1 MSILKTRY
9 WDLRPRVWLKKL
21 RDRGRAEYSVIS
33 VDPPV
38 FYIYLGR
45 TLPPVY
51 EMLKDRDAYFLY
63 AFTRSMEERSVVE
76 NLKKDTD
83 AHQKKFPRHRLIFLC
98 NAVREVELLSEYGL
112 NAHLI
117 NHNCFADERIFTVK
131 PGAEKAYDAV
141 YDAQLARVKR
151 HYLASG
157 IESLALITYLFY
169 PGLKE
174 PFVIDVIREFD
185 KAHWFNKPY
194 GRDSRVL
201 TPGEVADALNRCRVG
216 LCLSAEEGAMYAS
229 IQYMLCGLPIVSTR
243 SKGGRDEFFDDRY
256 VRVVDDS
263 PGAVRAGV
271 EELIGRNIPAG
282 LVRGET
288 IKKMTVHRERFIGL
302 VQGIYGEHGVERDF
316 RREWEGLF
324 FNKMLRSRKVSE
336 AVNILSGKESP
347 P

>member
-1 MSILKTRY
+1 M
-9 WDLRPRVWLKKL
+9 V
-21 RDRGRAEYSVIS
+21 S

-38 FYIYLGR
+38 FYVYLVS

-63 AFTRSMEERSVVE
+63 AFTQSMEERSVAE

-83 AHQKKFPRHRLIFLC
+83 AHKKKFPRHRLIFLC
-98 NAVREVELLSEYGL
+98 NAGREAELLSEYGL
-112 NAHLI
+112 SAHVI
-117 NHNCFADERIFTVK
+117 NHNCFVDERIFTVK

-141 YDAQLARVKR
+141 YDAQLSRVKR

-174 PFVIDVIREFD
+174 PFVLDLLREFD

-194 GRDSRVL
+194 GRDGRVL
-201 TPGEVADALNRCRVG
+201 APGEVADALNRCRVG
-216 LCLSAEEGAMYAS
+216 LCLSAEEGGMYAS
-229 IQYMLCGLPIVSTR
+229 IQYMLCGLPVVSTR

-256 VRVVDDS
+256 VRIVDDS

-288 IKKMTVHRERFIGL
+288 IKKITDHRERFIRL

-336 AVNILSGKESP
+336 AVKILSGKGNP